1 VRGPQ
6 SLGSLK
12 SAQLPK
18 GTTIG
23 PQLRVASGAARTAGR
38 RRSRWAGSGAVI
50 LSALTLALVVAEY
63 LASGSHS
70 KLWLADAGWTCASA
84 VAVIGVAG
92 AVLRSCTR
100 DRPGWLWLLGGSCAW
115 FVGQLV
121 WDAYGAGSVPASPN
135 PADVCWLVCAV
146 ASAAGVYR
154 LCAGASRA
162 KGISLLEMT
171 PLVVAVSAL
180 ALALLDGDLKI
191 SQLSV
196 AAQATAVA
204 YPIVYVSATMVILQ
218 AVIASGLAWRRN
230 PGVIVVLCGIAL
242 NAVAFILWAPQLL
255 TGTYQAGA
263 TAVDALW
270 SAGMILIGVG
280 AWASEAAL
288 VLPDAESLGRLRSG
302 VLPGLTF
309 VGLAGVQ
316 IAFDAN
322 NGNADLAL
330 SVGLSIVGATLI
342 VHGAILRHRQSA
354 LLAQLHARELELRDA
369 NRLLSRESRH
379 DALTGLANRM
389 CLREDLDELPARYCI
404 VLIDLDR
411 FKGYNDDQGHQA
423 GDRVLAR
430 IGELLNANVRE
441 GENAYRYG
449 GEELLIVM
457 RGQHLEAGA
466 ALAER
471 IRREVQDIAVAH
483 PVNAPYG
490 VVTLSAGVA
499 AARPGETPQ
508 QVLSRADSALYK
520 AKAQGRNR
528 IAAADPAAE
537 AHFPAAVLA
546 QA

>member
-1 VRGPQ
+1 
-6 SLGSLK
+6 LE
-12 SAQLPK
+12 SARLPK

-23 PQLRVASGAARTAGR
+23 PQLRVNSEAAHLAGR
-38 RRSRWAGSGAVI
+38 RRSRWAGSSAVI
-50 LSALTLALVVAEY
+50 LSALALVLVVAEY

-70 KLWLADAGWTCASA
+70 KLWLADAAWTCASS

-92 AVLRSCTR
+92 AVLRSSIR
-100 DRPGWLWLLGGSCAW
+100 DRPGWLWLLGGACAW

-121 WDAYGAGSVPASPN
+121 WDAYGAGSVPSSPN

-146 ASAAGVYR
+146 ACAAGVYR
-154 LCAGASRA
+154 LCCGASRV
-162 KGISLLEMT
+162 KGVSLFEMT

-180 ALALLDGDLKI
+180 TLALLAGDLRV

-196 AAQATAVA
+196 AAQATEVA
-204 YPIVYVSATMVILQ
+204 YPVVYVSATMVILQ
-218 AVIASGLAWRRN
+218 VVIASGLAWRRN
-230 PGVIVVLCGIAL
+230 LGIIVVLCGIAL
-242 NAVAFILWAPQLL
+242 NAAAFILWAPQLL
-255 TGTYQAGA
+255 TGTYQAGT

-280 AWASEAAL
+280 AWASEPAV
-288 VLPDAESLGRLRSG
+288 VLPDAESLDRMRTG

-309 VGLAGVQ
+309 VGVAGVQ
-316 IAFDAN
+316 IAFEAN
-322 NGNADLAL
+322 ASNADLAL
-330 SVGLSIVGATLI
+330 SLGLSIVGATLI
-342 VHGAILRHRQSA
+342 VHGSILRRRQSA

-389 CLREDLDELPARYCI
+389 RLREDLDELPARYCI

-430 IGELLNANVRE
+430 IGELLNEKVRE

-449 GEELLIVM
+449 GEELLIVL

-471 IRREVQDIAVAH
+471 IRRDVQDIAVPH

-499 AARPGETPQ
+499 AASTGEAPQ
-508 QVLSRADSALYK
+508 QVLNRADRALYR

-528 IAAADPAAE
+528 IASADPAVEAYLPAGVLAE
-537 AHFPAAVLA
+537 A
-546 QA
+546 

>member
-1 VRGPQ
+1 M
-6 SLGSLK
+6 
-12 SAQLPK
+12 
-18 GTTIG
+18 
-23 PQLRVASGAARTAGR
+23 
-38 RRSRWAGSGAVI
+38 
-50 LSALTLALVVAEY
+50 
-63 LASGSHS
+63 
-70 KLWLADAGWTCASA
+70 
-84 VAVIGVAG
+84 
-92 AVLRSCTR
+92 
-100 DRPGWLWLLGGSCAW
+100 
-115 FVGQLV
+115 

-242 NAVAFILWAPQLL
+242 NAAAFILWAPQLL

-302 VLPGLTF
+302 VLPGLTV
-309 VGLAGVQ
+309 VGLAGGQ

-342 VHGAILRHRQSA
+342 VHGAILRRRQSA

-528 IAAADPAAE
+528 IAAAVDPDAE

-546 QA
+546 QAH